1 MEFNFGFTAGVV
13 IVAIIAILLV
23 NALFFRTVV
32 KTTDVHV
39 IQKGKKT
46 LTYGGNSDSGN
57 TYYAFPSW
65 FPLIGVSITRLTTT
79 NFDINI
85 DNYESY
91 DQDRVPFKVDI
102 MSCFRISDFDL
113 ASKRIADMG
122 ELRNQLH
129 NIVKGAVRS
138 VLAKRDLNEILE
150 AREELSREFNSACVD
165 QLENWGVTP
174 VKMIELMDIR
184 DSGESSVIFNIS
196 QKKQSTIEMES
207 RTTVANNK
215 KQADIAETMAHKE
228 SEIKRQ
234 EANKEVGLKTVENQ
248 REVAISKE
256 LAEQAVKEQ
265 AIITAEKNMAV
276 KRVQEVKQAEI
287 NKDVQVIQAEQ
298 DKRTIEINAEASKQ
312 AKILEAEASKQEA
325 VLAAEALLETKTK
338 EAEGIQRIGEAEAS
352 AREKLEVSIVAG
364 QIQLSKEIGSNEGYQ
379 KYLIGI
385 RAVEAQET
393 IGKEQALALAKA
405 ELKLIVNDGSVN
417 GGINRIGEIFSS
429 KGGTQLGAMLEGLK
443 QTPMG
448 QIAIDK
454 FFGGK
459 GTSPAGE

>member
-1 MEFNFGFTAGVV
+1 
-13 IVAIIAILLV
+13 
-23 NALFFRTVV
+23 
-32 KTTDVHV
+32 
-39 IQKGKKT
+39 
-46 LTYGGNSDSGN
+46 
-57 TYYAFPSW
+57 
-65 FPLIGVSITRLTTT
+65 
-79 NFDINI
+79 
-85 DNYESY
+85 
-91 DQDRVPFKVDI
+91 
-102 MSCFRISDFDL
+102 
-113 ASKRIADMG
+113 
-122 ELRNQLH
+122 
-129 NIVKGAVRS
+129 
-138 VLAKRDLNEILE
+138 
-150 AREELSREFNSACVD
+150 
-165 QLENWGVTP
+165 
-174 VKMIELMDIR
+174 MIELMDIR

-364 QIQLSKEIGSNEGYQ
+364 QIQLSKEIGANEGYQ
-379 KYLIGI
+379 NYLIGI

-393 IGKEQALALAKA
+393 VGKEQALALAKA

-448 QIAIDK
+448 QGVIDK